1 MVSVSSVCFTVL
13 DLLGCVVFF
22 SWTSFVKL
30 ATTSGQNER
39 LSWTFSL
46 CFSFLNNTI
55 LTSTNVLLLVA
66 RLHSEITIPNK
77 IDPHF
82 ESIIRRMH
90 KVYPPANSVKKK
102 C

>member
-39 LSWTFSL
+39 LSCDWTFSL
-46 CFSFLNNTI
+46 CFSFLNKSI

-66 RLHSEITIPNK
+66 RLP
-77 IDPHF
+77 F
-82 ESIIRRMH
+82 
-90 KVYPPANSVKKK
+90 
-102 C
+102 